1 VSFLTLFYGRDYSM
15 VEIISKNIPSV
26 SAPEI
31 EEDLVIE
38 IFIGR

>member
-1 VSFLTLFYGRDYSM
+1 M
-15 VEIISKNIPSV
+15 VEVISKNIPSV